1 MRAKFALSGSR
12 GGIQGAVNATTMM
25 KSPTS
30 PPTIDNGLRRA
41 KSHSSRATERSLGA
55 SDASTTT
62 AAVSELMRSVP
73 DPRIEPGIGQIY
85 EDVDDDEDRRVEQHE
100 VLHDDDVALDDR
112 GDERAAEPG
121 HAERLL
127 HGHRATEDEAEQ
139 HARDRDGR
147 QHRVRQRVSEHDRL
161 LVGPLRSRGPHVVLA
176 DHLEEP

>member
-12 GGIQGAVNATTMM
+12 GAIQGAVNATTMI

-73 DPRIEPGIGQIY
+73 DPRIEPGIGQID

-100 VLHDDDVALDDR
+100 VLHHDDVALDDR
-112 GDERAAEPG
+112 GDERAAEPR
-121 HAERLL
+121 HHVRLFDGDGAAA
-127 HGHRATEDEAEQ
+127 HESQQPPARCGARSPAT
-139 HARDRDGR
+139 R
-147 QHRVRQRVSEHDRL
+147 
-161 LVGPLRSRGPHVVLA
+161 
-176 DHLEEP
+176 